1 MTKHFKL
8 RPLIYSGLT
17 IILTTIFY
25 LLPIVGDDATNR
37 HIKMEQTLTGI
48 FNTDIHMFWTWSSR
62 IFINPLMFIFTNI
75 IPKWIF
81 SLITALLIISIINW
95 LDNKHNN
102 KALIIII
109 LAMALFPFV
118 ELSTAGYVATTVTYL
133 WPISLLCL
141 GLTCLKHHQITWKI
155 LAGFCFLLALN
166 NEQLCLLT
174 TIYLAYYLILHHNKI
189 KQLMILLIPWLIN
202 FCLFFFAPGNQ
213 ARKISETKRW
223 LPAFSHYSI
232 IDKLDLGAITTIQHY
247 LFSLSPLI
255 IVTSIILLTINYQKH
270 PIIAW
275 LPITTITLASLIATL
290 ATIPLHFVATINPT
304 IDKTVIITY
313 LLGLVWLTSSMILIN
328 NRDLNM
334 LLIAGLM
341 SRIAL
346 GFSPTIYA
354 SSTRTF
360 IFCDA
365 IIIYILVKLIQKHLI
380 DDQNTVILLSL
391 FATINIGLNVSIVN
405 NINVINIH
413 NIPLIQWTNI
423 LHR

>member
-1 MTKHFKL
+1 
-8 RPLIYSGLT
+8 
-17 IILTTIFY
+17 
-25 LLPIVGDDATNR
+25 
-37 HIKMEQTLTGI
+37 
-48 FNTDIHMFWTWSSR
+48 
-62 IFINPLMFIFTNI
+62 
-75 IPKWIF
+75 
-81 SLITALLIISIINW
+81 
-95 LDNKHNN
+95 
-102 KALIIII
+102 
-109 LAMALFPFV
+109 MALFPFV
-118 ELSTAGYVATTVTYL
+118 ELSTAGYIATTVIYL

-141 GLTCLKHHQITWKI
+141 GLTCPKHHQIIWQI
-155 LAGFCFLLALN
+155 LAGLCFLLALN

-174 TIYLAYYLILHHNKI
+174 TIYLAYDLILHHHKI
-189 KQLMILLIPWLIN
+189 KQLMALLIPWLFN

-213 ARKISETKRW
+213 VRKISEAKRW

-255 IVTSIILLTINYQKH
+255 IVTSIVLLTINHQKH

-275 LPITTITLASLIATL
+275 LPITTITLTSQIATL
-290 ATIPLHFVATINPT
+290 ATTPLHFVATINPT
-304 IDKTVIITY
+304 IGKTVIITY
-313 LLGLVWLTSSMILIN
+313 LLGFVWLTSSLILIH

-334 LLIAGLM
+334 LLIAGLI

-354 SSTRTF
+354 SSTRNF

-365 IIIYILVKLIQKHLI
+365 IIIYILITLIKKHLI
-380 DDQNTVILLSL
+380 DNQNTVILLSL

-413 NIPLIQWTNI
+413 NIPLSQWTNI

>member
-1 MTKHFKL
+1 MITHFKL

-25 LLPIVGDDATNR
+25 LLPIIGDDATNR
-37 HIKMEQTLTGI
+37 YVKTEQTLTGI

-62 IFINPLMFIFTNI
+62 IFINPLMFISTNI
-75 IPKWIF
+75 VPKWIF
-81 SLITALLIISIINW
+81 SLVTALLIIGIIYW

-118 ELSTAGYVATTVTYL
+118 ELSTAGYIATTVTYL
-133 WPISLLCL
+133 WPISFLCL
-141 GLTCLKHHQITWKI
+141 GLTCLKHHQITWQI

-189 KQLMILLIPWLIN
+189 KQLMTLLIPWLIN
-202 FCLFFFAPGNQ
+202 FCLFFFTPGNQ

-223 LPAFSHYSI
+223 LPAFSHYNI
-232 IDKLDLGAITTIQHY
+232 IDKLDLGTITTIQHY

-255 IVTSIILLTINYQKH
+255 IVTSIVLLAINHQKH
-270 PIIAW
+270 PIIGW
-275 LPITTITLASLIATL
+275 LPITTITLTSLIATL

-313 LLGLVWLTSSMILIN
+313 LLGLVWLTSSMILIH

-365 IIIYILVKLIQKHLI
+365 IIIYILVTLIKKYLI

-405 NINVINIH
+405 NINAVNIH

>member
-37 HIKMEQTLTGI
+37 HVKTEQTLTGI

-75 IPKWIF
+75 VPKWIF

-118 ELSTAGYVATTVTYL
+118 ELSTAGYIATTVTYL
-133 WPISLLCL
+133 WPISFLCL
-141 GLTCLKHHQITWKI
+141 GLKCLRHHQIAWQI

-174 TIYLAYYLILHHNKI
+174 IIYLAYYLILYHNKI
-189 KQLMILLIPWLIN
+189 KQLMALLIPWLIN

-213 ARKISETKRW
+213 ARKLSETKRW

-232 IDKLDLGAITTIQHY
+232 IAKLDLGTITTIQHY

-255 IVTSIILLTINYQKH
+255 IVTSIILLIINNQKH

-275 LPITTITLASLIATL
+275 LPITTITLASLIATVT
-290 ATIPLHFVATINPT
+290 TIPLNFVATVNPT

-313 LLGLVWLTSSMILIN
+313 LLGLVWLTSSMILIH

-341 SRIAL
+341 SRIAI

-360 IFCDA
+360 IFCDTV
-365 IIIYILVKLIQKHLI
+365 IIYILVTLIKKHLI

-391 FATINIGLNVSIVN
+391 FATINIGLNFSI
-405 NINVINIH
+405 INSINAVNIH

>member
-75 IPKWIF
+75 VPKWIF
-81 SLITALLIISIINW
+81 SLITALLIINIINW

-141 GLTCLKHHQITWKI
+141 GLTCLNHHQITWKI

-189 KQLMILLIPWLIN
+189 KQLMTLLIPWLIN

-223 LPAFSHYSI
+223 LPAFSHYNI

-255 IVTSIILLTINYQKH
+255 IVTSIVLLTINHQKH

-275 LPITTITLASLIATL
+275 LPIATITLTSLIAAL
-290 ATIPLHFVATINPT
+290 ATVPLQFVATINPT

-365 IIIYILVKLIQKHLI
+365 IIIYILITLIKKHLI

>member
-8 RPLIYSGLT
+8 RPLIYLGLT

-37 HIKMEQTLTGI
+37 HVKTEQTLTGI

-62 IFINPLMFIFTNI
+62 IFINPLMFISTNI
-75 IPKWIF
+75 VPKWIF
-81 SLITALLIISIINW
+81 SLVTALLIIGIIYW

-118 ELSTAGYVATTVTYL
+118 ELSTAGYIATTVTYL
-133 WPISLLCL
+133 WPISFLCL
-141 GLTCLKHHQITWKI
+141 GLTCLKHHQIIWQI
-155 LAGFCFLLALN
+155 LAGFYFLLALN
-166 NEQLCLLT
+166 NEQLCLLA
-174 TIYLAYYLILHHNKI
+174 TIYLAYYLILHHHKI
-189 KQLMILLIPWLIN
+189 KQLIALLIPWLIN

-232 IDKLDLGAITTIQHY
+232 IDKLDLGTITTIQHY

-255 IVTSIILLTINYQKH
+255 IVTSIVLLTINHQKN

-275 LPITTITLASLIATL
+275 LPIATITLTSLIAAL
-290 ATIPLHFVATINPT
+290 ATVPLQFVATINPT
-304 IDKTVIITY
+304 INKTVIITY
-313 LLGLVWLTSSMILIN
+313 LLGLVWLTSSMILIH

-346 GFSPTIYA
+346 GFSPTIYV

-365 IIIYILVKLIQKHLI
+365 IIIYILITLIKKHLI

-405 NINVINIH
+405 NIKAVNIH
-413 NIPLIQWTNI
+413 NIPLTQWTNI

>member
-1 MTKHFKL
+1 MTKNFKL
-8 RPLIYSGLT
+8 RPAIYSGLT
-17 IILTTIFY
+17 IILTIIFY
-25 LLPIVGDDATNR
+25 LLPIVGDDATNCHVR
-37 HIKMEQTLTGI
+37 MEQTLTGI

-62 IFINPLMFIFTNI
+62 IFINPLMFILTNI
-75 IPKWIF
+75 APKWIF
-81 SLITALLIISIINW
+81 SLVTALLIISIIYW

-118 ELSTAGYVATTVTYL
+118 ELSTAGYIATTVTYL
-133 WPISLLCL
+133 WPIGFLCL
-141 GLTCLKHHQITWKI
+141 GLTCLKHHQITWQI

-166 NEQLCLLT
+166 NEQLCLLA
-174 TIYLAYYLILHHNKI
+174 TIYLIYYLILRHNKI
-189 KQLMILLIPWLIN
+189 KQLMTLLIPWLIN
-202 FCLFFFAPGNQ
+202 LCLFFFTPGNQ

-232 IDKLDLGAITTIQHY
+232 INKLDLGTITTIQHY

-255 IVTSIILLTINYQKH
+255 IVTSIILLTINHQKH

-275 LPITTITLASLIATL
+275 LPIATITLASLIVTL
-290 ATIPLHFVATINPT
+290 TTTPLHFIATINPT
-304 IDKTVIITY
+304 IGKTVIITY
-313 LLGLVWLTSSMILIN
+313 LLGLIWLISSMILIHD
-328 NRDLNM
+328 RDLNM
-334 LLIAGLM
+334 LLIAGLI

-365 IIIYILVKLIQKHLI
+365 IIIYILITLIKKHLI
-380 DDQNTVILLSL
+380 DNQNIIILLSL
-391 FATINIGLNVSIVN
+391 FATINIGLNFSIVN
-405 NINVINIH
+405 NINTINIH

>member
-1 MTKHFKL
+1 MTKHLKL

-25 LLPIVGDDATNR
+25 LLPMVGDDAANR
-37 HIKMEQTLTGI
+37 YVKREQTLTGI

-75 IPKWIF
+75 VPKWIF
-81 SLITALLIISIINW
+81 SLVTALLIISIINW
-95 LDNKHNN
+95 LDNKHNH
-102 KALIIII
+102 KTLIII

-118 ELSTAGYVATTVTYL
+118 ELSTAGYIATTVTYL
-133 WPISLLCL
+133 WPISFLCL
-141 GLTCLKHHQITWKI
+141 GLTCLNHHQITWQI
-155 LAGFCFLLALN
+155 LAGFCFLLSLN
-166 NEQLCLLT
+166 NEQLCLLA
-174 TIYLAYYLILHHNKI
+174 TIYLAYYLILHHNQI
-189 KQLMILLIPWLIN
+189 KQLMALLIPWLIN
-202 FCLFFFAPGNQ
+202 FGLVFFAPGNQ

-232 IDKLDLGAITTIQHY
+232 IDKLDLGTITTIQHY
-247 LFSLSPLI
+247 LFGLSPLI
-255 IVTSIILLTINYQKH
+255 IVTSIVLLTINHQKH

-275 LPITTITLASLIATL
+275 LPITTITLTSLIATL
-290 ATIPLHFVATINPT
+290 ATTPLHFVATINPT
-304 IDKTVIITY
+304 IGKTVMITY
-313 LLGLVWLTSSMILIN
+313 LLGLVWLISSMILIH

-334 LLIAGLM
+334 LIIAGLM

-365 IIIYILVKLIQKHLI
+365 IIIYILITLIKKHLI

-391 FATINIGLNVSIVN
+391 FATINIGLNFSIVN

-413 NIPLIQWTNI
+413 NIPLTQWTNI

>member
-37 HIKMEQTLTGI
+37 HVKTEQTLTGI

-62 IFINPLMFIFTNI
+62 IFINPLMFISTNI
-75 IPKWIF
+75 VPKWIF
-81 SLITALLIISIINW
+81 SLVTALLIISIINW

-109 LAMALFPFV
+109 LAIALFPFV
-118 ELSTAGYVATTVTYL
+118 ELSTAGYIATTVTYL
-133 WPISLLCL
+133 WPISFLCL
-141 GLTCLKHHQITWKI
+141 GLTCLKHHQITWQI

-189 KQLMILLIPWLIN
+189 KQLMTLLIPWLIN
-202 FCLFFFAPGNQ
+202 FCLFFFTPGNQ

-232 IDKLDLGAITTIQHY
+232 IDKLDLGTITTIQHY

-255 IVTSIILLTINYQKH
+255 IVTSIILLTINHQKH

-275 LPITTITLASLIATL
+275 LPITTITLTNLIATVT
-290 ATIPLHFVATINPT
+290 TIPLRFVATINPT

-313 LLGLVWLTSSMILIN
+313 LLGIVWLTSSMILIH

-346 GFSPTIYA
+346 GFSPTIYV

-365 IIIYILVKLIQKHLI
+365 IIIYILITLIKKHLI

-405 NINVINIH
+405 NINAVNIH